1 MRIARRSNIIK
12 PKICLISFNSYPI
25 LSQAKIPIAGGA
37 ELQQVLLAH
46 ALQQSGFD
54 VSVIVLDYGQKS
66 IEARDG
72 VKIIK
77 SARSDLLGGKPRTL
91 LSILYSYIVAP
102 YLFWRSLKRASA
114 SIYLQKMVG
123 PSSALV
129 ALFCLLKKRMFIYSV
144 STDVELEIEDL
155 ASKDLLTKFLCQF
168 AIKRANGIIA
178 QNKYQQGL
186 LKANFNRKSILIK
199 SISALPMDKPAK
211 AMPPIVLWVAT
222 VKELKQPELFLKL
235 AREIPEANFQMVGG
249 GAPKEDVRYF
259 EQIKEQAS
267 HLPNLEFVG
276 FVPYHQ
282 VNAYFDRASTFV
294 STSDSEGFSN
304 TFLQAWARYTP
315 VVSLNSDPDE
325 VICEKRLGFHSRTF
339 EQMTK
344 DVKLLLKDEKLRTEM
359 GINGRR
365 YAEEEHDVKKIVKQ
379 YIGLF
384 EQLDRAILLEEGG

>member
-1 MRIARRSNIIK
+1 MRIAGRSNISK

-37 ELQQVLLAH
+37 ELQQVLLAR

-66 IEARDG
+66 IEVRDG

-77 SARSDLLGGKPRTL
+77 SARSGRLNRKPRTP
-91 LSILYSYIVAP
+91 LSIFYSYVVAP
-102 YLFWRSLKRASA
+102 FLFWRSLKRASA
-114 SIYLQKMVG
+114 NIYLQKMVG

-129 ALFCLLKKRMFIYSV
+129 GLFCLLKKRVFIYSV
-144 STDVELEIEDL
+144 SSDMELGIEDL
-155 ASKDLLTKFLCQF
+155 ASKDLLARLLCQF
-168 AIKRANGIIA
+168 AIKRANGIIT
-178 QNKYQQGL
+178 QSKYQQGL
-186 LKANFNRKSILIK
+186 LKANFNKKSILIR

-211 AMPPIVLWVAT
+211 VMPPIVLWVAT
-222 VKELKQPELFLKL
+222 VRKIKQPELFLKL
-235 AREIPEANFQMVGG
+235 AREIPGVKFQMVGG
-249 GAPKEDVRYF
+249 NPSEKDTGYF
-259 EQIKEQAS
+259 EQIKEQAE
-267 HLPNLEFVG
+267 HLPNLEFIG

-282 VNAYFDRASTFV
+282 VNAYFATASIFV
-294 STSDSEGFSN
+294 NTSGSEGFSN
-304 TFLQAWARYTP
+304 TFLQAWVRYTP

-365 YAEEEHDVKKIVKQ
+365 YAEEEHDVKRIVKQ
-379 YIGLF
+379 YTGLF
-384 EQLDRAILLEEGG
+384 EQLAARGR